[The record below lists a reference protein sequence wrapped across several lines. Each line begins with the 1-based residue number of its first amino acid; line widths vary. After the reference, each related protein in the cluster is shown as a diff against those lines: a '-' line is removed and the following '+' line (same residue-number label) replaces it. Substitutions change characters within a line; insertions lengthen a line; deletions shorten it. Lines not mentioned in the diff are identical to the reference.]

1 MNHTNDQ
8 VRGRERRL
16 IVIGVASLLILG
28 AGLVFFSGG
37 GTERDLADQSR
48 EWEQPVSTEEP
59 TGGYVSDGQ
68 DKSKSD
74 FVAKTPEQNAKEVA
88 DKLTSTPQ
96 GNATADRL
104 GNKDDQL
111 TKFQK
116 ANGISERIAEV
127 AIKEWVTKHRGNFDW
142 DLEEVKAICL
152 RNKRD
157 GIR

>member
-1 MNHTNDQ
+1 M
-8 VRGRERRL
+8 
-16 IVIGVASLLILG
+16 
-28 AGLVFFSGG
+28 
-37 GTERDLADQSR
+37 
-48 EWEQPVSTEEP
+48 
-59 TGGYVSDGQ
+59 SDGQ

-74 FVAKTPEQNAKEVA
+74 FVAKPPEQNAKEVA

-127 AIKEWVTKHRGNFDW
+127 AFKEWVTKHRGNFDW